1 MTDAHQGFKEQRTPL
16 PLPNRGANLSTMTQ
30 PQPVK
35 RFTPEEYYL
44 LEREASYRSDF
55 YDGEIFAMAGG
66 TSRHSVIAVNIAG
79 ELRQQLKGKPCA
91 PYESNQRLLVK
102 ATGLR
107 VYPDVSV
114 YCGPLEYDEH
124 DPGSETATNP
134 TLLFEI
140 LSRTTEAYDR
150 GFKTENYRRIAT
162 LRAYLLISQQSP
174 HVEIYERQNDGAW
187 MFREERQLDA
197 SLQLSAIGVT
207 LAMREIYDRIE
218 FSNSVTPSL
227 PSRHETE

>member
-1 MTDAHQGFKEQRTPL
+1 
-16 PLPNRGANLSTMTQ
+16 MTQ
-30 PQPVK
+30 PQPVQ
-35 RFTPEEYYL
+35 RFTPEEYYR
-44 LEREASYRSDF
+44 LERDASYKSDY

-91 PYESNQRLLVK
+91 PYESNQRLMVK

-114 YCGPLEYDEH
+114 YCGPLEYDER

-150 GFKTENYRRIAT
+150 GFKAENYRRIAT
-162 LRAYLLISQQSP
+162 LRGYVLVSQQSP
-174 HVEIYERQNDGAW
+174 HVEIYERQNDDSW
-187 MFREERQLDA
+187 IFREEKELGA
-197 SLQLSAIGVT
+197 AIQLSAIGVS

-218 FSNSVTPSL
+218 FSNSVTPQRT
-227 PSRHETE
+227 SRHETD